1 MRKLKAVIFDLDNTL
16 LDRTK
21 TFRQFASGWTERYF
35 EHVADAAR
43 ITERVIELDEDGY
56 KDKRELFRELL
67 EELPWLDKP
76 ELDELMDDYARYY
89 VSHACLMDHARET
102 IGQLRTAYR
111 IGLITNGRTAIQYG
125 KIDRLGI
132 RELFDFILVS
142 EEAGVKKPHAAIF
155 ELALERLGVSA
166 DECVYVG
173 DHPKNDIEGAGKAG
187 LRTIWMEVNQPWR
200 EEIAVLPGHRIK
212 QLSEL
217 GGILFGDA
225 PDAK

>member
-1 MRKLKAVIFDLDNTL
+1 MRQLKAVIFDLDNTL

-21 TFRQFASGWTERYF
+21 TFRHFASGWTERYF
-35 EHVADAAR
+35 GHVADAAN

-67 EELPWLDKP
+67 DELPWSNRP
-76 ELDELMDDYARYY
+76 ELDDLMDDYARYY
-89 VSHACLMDHARET
+89 VSHACLMEHALEMVSE
-102 IGQLRTAYR
+102 LRSTYR

-166 DECVYVG
+166 DECVYIG

-187 LRTIWMEVNQPWR
+187 MRTIWMEINQPWR
-200 EEIAVLPGHRIK
+200 EDIAAQPDHRIK
-212 QLSEL
+212 RLSEL
-217 GGILFGDA
+217 RGILLAAA
-225 PDAK
+225 PDS